1 MLRVTSFILSLMMVA
16 SQTAAQQLKSLCSL
30 MTAEDAR
37 TFFGK
42 VPDQKVD
49 SPQMCGYGVKGQN
62 VMLTAVNYTS
72 APNAKRLFEMNRQGM
87 EHAEGGVHDEPGL
100 GATAFSGT
108 TKSAVVI
115 FLLKGNVTVQLAVA
129 GDKGKLAPET
139 LDKLRVVAKK
149 TASRM

>member
-1 MLRVTSFILSLMMVA
+1 MLRTTSLILSLMMVA
-16 SQTAAQQLKSLCSL
+16 SQAAAQLKSLCTL

-37 TFFGK
+37 IFFDK

-49 SPQMCGYGVKGQN
+49 SPQMCGYGVKAQN

-72 APNAKRLFEMNRQGM
+72 APNAKRLFDMNRQGM
-87 EHAEGGVHDEPGL
+87 EHAEGGVKDEPGL
-100 GATAFSGT
+100 GATAFSGA

-115 FLLKGNVTVQLAVA
+115 FLLKGNVTVQLSVA
-129 GDKGKLAPET
+129 GDKGKLAPGT